1 MTRSRRTDQPGQIL
15 VLFVISLVAI
25 FAMLGLLMDGG
36 QALALRRQLQNAGDT
51 AALTAANALIQS
63 GANAGCSATTGPPP
77 GAARAAI
84 VTAAQAAV
92 HANLPGIPNSAIQV
106 TCPSGWG
113 NFAVQVN
120 IDSRSPGYFG
130 GILGINGFAVATT
143 SQALNG
149 KPPGG
154 ARYSVVELDP
164 SNAHA
169 TPAWPNGYTGCPSV
183 LFSGSNTIIFD
194 GSVQVN
200 SACTAADGGALST
213 NGNSANVVVNN
224 GAKINLVGGYTPG
237 ALTISPTPVTGQAP
251 VKDPLA
257 WLPPVPWS
265 SWPSSGPT
273 SLVRAANKTTLNS
286 GATILRP
293 GIYVGGITI
302 SATAYML
309 PGLYVM
315 REAAN
320 GDGGFHV
327 GSQGVVY
334 SIPSTL
340 TSTTDA
346 TWATDCT
353 SSNCGV
359 MIYNT
364 GMTASAMSGVIKD
377 NIEVVAG
384 AAVKLRPYR
393 ASIDTTTPNPDSSY
407 DNLLIWQDKT
417 TVPSAGYA
425 QPPISMK
432 GGGQINLSGTLY
444 APSAAVQMGGN
455 SGGAGGSSVDVT
467 LQFISWDLSFNGNIG
482 FHFFYQ
488 SDAFTA
494 PMDYGLIK

>member
-1 MTRSRRTDQPGQIL
+1 MIRSRRTDQPGQIL

-63 GANAGCSATTGPPP
+63 GPNAGCSATAGPPP

-84 VTAAQAAV
+84 VTAAQTAV

-106 TCPSGWG
+106 TCPSGWE

-120 IDSRSPGYFG
+120 VDSHSPGYFG
-130 GILGINGFAVATT
+130 GILGIHGFAVATT

-154 ARYSVVELDP
+154 TRYSVVELDP
-164 SNAHA
+164 SNVS
-169 TPAWPNGYTGCPSV
+169 WPNGFRGCPSM

-200 SACTAADGGALST
+200 SACTAANGGALST
-213 NGNSANVVVNN
+213 NGNSATVTVNN
-224 GAKINLVGGYTPG
+224 GATINLVGGYTPG
-237 ALTISPTPVTGQAP
+237 ALTISPTPATGRPAL
-251 VKDPLA
+251 KDPLA

-265 SWPSSGPT
+265 AWPQSGANT
-273 SLVRAANKTTLNS
+273 MVRAASKTTLS
-286 GATILRP
+286 GGATILHP
-293 GIYVGGITI
+293 GIYVGGITMKN

-315 REAAN
+315 RDAAN
-320 GDGGFHV
+320 GDGGFQV
-327 GSQGVVY
+327 GSQNKVY
-334 SIPSTL
+334 SIPATL

-346 TWATDCT
+346 TWATDCLST
-353 SSNCGV
+353 NCGV

-364 GMTASAMSGVIKD
+364 GMTSSGMSGAMKD
-377 NIEVVAG
+377 DISVGAG
-384 AAVKLRPYR
+384 ATVKLRPYR
-393 ASIDTTTPNPDSSY
+393 SSVDTTTPNPDSSY

-417 TVPSAGYA
+417 PVPSITYA
-425 QPPISMK
+425 QPPIALS

-444 APSAAVQMGGN
+444 APSAAVQMGGT

-488 SDAFTA
+488 SDAFTR